1 MIWGACE
8 DMVSQLPSTD
18 TKPQASSSLSNQFL
32 LDWLSLLFLP
42 GVGCTLVNRLVQQF
56 GSPGHVL
63 SARPAQL
70 LEIEGVGR
78 KMAGLITD
86 PGQVQ
91 ASKSRAVQELKS
103 VDEANC
109 SVACPGDNL
118 YPENLLNIADPP
130 VALFCRGDMGCLEK
144 PAVAIV
150 GSRAASTY
158 GKRVSF
164 ELARELARHGIC
176 VVSGMAMGIDGEAHA
191 GALAGGGVTIGV
203 LGCGVDV
210 VYPHQH
216 VTLFKDV
223 VANGLLLSE
232 YPMGTAPDGFRFPE
246 RNRIISGVSLGTVV
260 VEASLKSGS
269 LITARLALDQG
280 RDVFAVPGR
289 IDSPKSQ
296 GTHRLLQQGAK
307 LVNCVDD
314 ILEELEIAGLL
325 DHGRI
330 GGVGISPQVELQD
343 EEKHLLSC
351 LDVYPV
357 TIDELVLASGYAA
370 TVIFQLLLCLE
381 LKGMVRQLPG
391 QQYELRQQSPA

>member
-1 MIWGACE
+1 
-8 DMVSQLPSTD
+8 MVSQLPYAD
-18 TKPQASSSLSNQFL
+18 TIDSASSSLPSKSL
-32 LDWLSLLFLP
+32 LDWLSLSFLP
-42 GVGCTLVNRLVQQF
+42 GVGCTLAHRLVRKF
-56 GSPGHVL
+56 GSPGQVL
-63 SARPAQL
+63 SARLVQL
-70 LEIEGVGR
+70 LEVEGVGQ
-78 KMAGLITD
+78 KMARLMSD
-86 PGQVQ
+86 PVQVQ
-91 ASKSRAVQELKS
+91 FSKNRAVQELEN
-103 VDEANC
+103 VAEGNCRVVCPADE
-109 SVACPGDNL
+109 S
-118 YPENLLNIADPP
+118 YPLNLLNIADPP
-130 VALFCRGDMGCLEK
+130 VALFCRGEMACLDK

-150 GSRAASTY
+150 GSRAATSY

-164 ELARELARHGIC
+164 ELARELARHGVC

-191 GALAGGGVTIGV
+191 GALAGGGMTIGV

-216 VTLFKDV
+216 AALFKE
-223 VANGLLLSE
+223 VAARGLLMSE
-232 YPMGTAPDGFRFPE
+232 YPLGTTPDGFRFPE

-269 LITARLALDQG
+269 LITARLALDHG

-314 ILEELEIAGLL
+314 ILEELDMAGLL
-325 DHGRI
+325 DYGH
-330 GGVGISPQVELQD
+330 ISGQTGSQMIELQE

-357 TIDELVLASGYAA
+357 NIDELVLQSGYSA
-370 TVIFQLLLCLE
+370 VEIFQILLGLE
-381 LKGMVRQLPG
+381 LKGLVRQLPG
-391 QQYELRQQSPA
+391 QQYELRQQLPS

>member
-1 MIWGACE
+1 
-8 DMVSQLPSTD
+8 MVSQLPSTD
-18 TKPQASSSLSNQFL
+18 TLHPAQLSLDNQPL
-32 LDWLSLLFLP
+32 LDWLSLSFLP
-42 GVGCTLVNRLVQQF
+42 GVGCTLANRLVHKF
-56 GSPGHVL
+56 GSPGYVL
-63 SARPAQL
+63 AARPAQL
-70 LEIEGVGR
+70 LEVEGVGQ
-78 KMAGLITD
+78 KMARLITD

-91 ASKSRAVQELKS
+91 TSKNRAVQELKNVTKGNCNVVCP
-103 VDEANC
+103 VDE
-109 SVACPGDNL
+109 S
-118 YPENLLNIADPP
+118 YPSDLLNIADPP
-130 VALFCRGDMGCLEK
+130 VALFCRGDITCLAK

-150 GSRAASTY
+150 GSRAATTY

-216 VTLFKDV
+216 AALFNE
-223 VANGLLLSE
+223 VAARGLLMSE
-232 YPMGTAPDGFRFPE
+232 YPLGTTPDGFRFPE

-269 LITARLALDQG
+269 LITARLALDHG

-307 LVNCVDD
+307 LVSCVDD
-314 ILEELEIAGLL
+314 ILEELDMAGLL
-325 DHGRI
+325 DNAHTAGQR
-330 GGVGISPQVELQD
+330 GAQPVELQE

-351 LDVYPV
+351 LDVYPIA
-357 TIDELVLASGYAA
+357 IDELVLDSGYDAGA
-370 TVIFQLLLCLE
+370 IFQMLLSLE
-381 LKGMVRQLPG
+381 LKGLVRQLPG
-391 QQYELRQQSPA
+391 QQYELRQQ

>member
-1 MIWGACE
+1 
-8 DMVSQLPSTD
+8 MVSQLSLPD
-18 TKPQASSSLSNQFL
+18 IHPASLSASNQPL
-32 LDWLSLLFLP
+32 LDWLSLSFLP
-42 GVGCTLVNRLVQQF
+42 GVGCTLVNRLVLEF
-56 GSPGHVL
+56 GTPGLVL

-70 LEIEGVGR
+70 LAVEGVGR
-78 KMAGLITD
+78 KMAHLIAD
-86 PGQVQ
+86 PARIQ
-91 ASKSRAVQELKS
+91 AARNRAKQE
-103 VDEANC
+103 VDNIVDRNC
-109 SVACPGDNL
+109 RVVCPADGS
-118 YPENLLNIADPP
+118 YPEGLPDIADPP
-130 VALFCRGDMGCLEK
+130 VAVYCRGKMACLEI

-164 ELARELARHGIC
+164 ELARELARRGIC

-216 VTLFKDV
+216 SALFKE
-223 VANGLLLSE
+223 VAAKGLLMSE
-232 YPMGTAPDGFRFPE
+232 YPLGTAPDGFRFPE

-280 RDVFAVPGR
+280 REVFAVPGR

-307 LVNCVDD
+307 LVNSVDD
-314 ILEELEIAGLL
+314 ILEELDMAGVLG
-325 DHGRI
+325 HN
-330 GGVGISPQVELQD
+330 GGSGPAGAQAAAAELQE

-357 TIDELVLASGYAA
+357 TIDELVRESGYDAA
-370 TVIFQLLLCLE
+370 AIFQMLLGLE
-381 LKGMVRQLPG
+381 LKGLVRQLPG
-391 QQYELRQQSPA
+391 QQYELRQQTTP